1 MIELTEKHIKT
12 VIILIWHMRRKV
24 EERLF
29 MLSRN
34 MKDVIRPKSS
44 FKTWKATMSEM
55 TNTLGGNINRLD
67 TADKKNNEL
76 FVRNSIIQIKT
87 RKE

>member
-1 MIELTEKHIKT
+1 
-12 VIILIWHMRRKV
+12 
-24 EERLF
+24 
-29 MLSRN
+29 
-34 MKDVIRPKSS
+34 
-44 FKTWKATMSEM
+44 MSEM